1 MRVLVERGSAAGA
14 LWAVGQRVS
23 LDESEVHHLRVRRAK
38 DREIVEILD
47 GAGLRG
53 TGRLLQAG
61 KQWAVEVQSAHH
73 EPRPPELTLAVASGD
88 RDRFSWMVEK
98 AVELGVTRIV
108 PLETARSSGVAT
120 GIRDA
125 HLRRLRRHALEATK
139 QCGVAWAVHVEEPLS
154 LDAFRGRPLA
164 GSGWLAD
171 RSGASPPTHLGG
183 NILTVVIGPEG
194 GLGDAE
200 RTGLIAAGYVPIVL
214 GPHALRFETAAL
226 AAAAL
231 ATTARMRGSH
241 G

>member
-1 MRVLVERGSAAGA
+1 MRVLVERGSGAA
-14 LWAVGQRVS
+14 GQRVS

-53 TGRLLQAG
+53 TGRLVQTG

-98 AVELGVTRIV
+98 GVELGVTRIL
-108 PLETARSSGVAT
+108 PLETVRSSGVAT

-125 HLRRLRRHALEATK
+125 HLRRLRRQALEASK
-139 QCGVAWAVHVEEPLS
+139 QCGVAWALQVEQPLS
-154 LDAFRGRPLA
+154 LDDFRSRPLS
-164 GSGWLAD
+164 GPGWLAD
-171 RSGASPPTHLGG
+171 RAGAPPPTHLGG
-183 NILTVVIGPEG
+183 NPMTVVIGPEG
-194 GLGDAE
+194 GLTDAE
-200 RTGLIAAGYVPIVL
+200 RAGLVAVGYLPIVL
-214 GPHALRFETAAL
+214 GPHILRFETAAL

>member
-1 MRVLVERGSAAGA
+1 MRVLIPPGG
-14 LWAVGQRVS
+14 WTVGQRIS
-23 LDESEVHHLRVRRAK
+23 LDDNEVHHLRVRRAQ
-38 DREIVEILD
+38 DREIVELLD
-47 GAGLRG
+47 GTGLRG
-53 TGRLLQAG
+53 TGRLLQSG
-61 KQWAVEVQSAHH
+61 KQWSVEVQSACH
-73 EPRPPELTLAVASGD
+73 ESRPAELTLAVAAGD

-98 AVELGVTRIV
+98 AVELGVTHIV

-120 GIRDA
+120 GIREA

-139 QCGVAWAVHVEEPLS
+139 QCGVAWAVLVEEPLS
-154 LDAFRGRPLA
+154 LDDFRGRALA

-171 RSGASPPTHLGG
+171 RAGAPPPTRLGG
-183 NILTVVIGPEG
+183 NALTVVIGPEG
-194 GLGDAE
+194 GFADAE
-200 RTGLIAAGYVPIVL
+200 RTGLVAAGYLPIVL

>member
-1 MRVLVERGSAAGA
+1 MRVLIPPGGWTA
-14 LWAVGQRVS
+14 GQRIS
-23 LDESEVHHLRVRRAK
+23 LDDNEVHHLRVRRAQ
-38 DREIVEILD
+38 DREIVELLD
-47 GAGLRG
+47 GTGLRG
-53 TGRLLQAG
+53 TGRLVQAG
-61 KQWAVEVQSAHH
+61 KQWSVEVQSAHH
-73 EPRPPELTLAVASGD
+73 ESRPAELTLAVAAGD

-108 PLETARSSGVAT
+108 PLETARSAGVAT

-139 QCGVAWAVHVEEPLS
+139 QCGVAWAVQVEEPLS
-154 LDAFRGRPLA
+154 VDDFRGRPLA

-171 RSGASPPTHLGG
+171 RAGAPPPTRLGE
-183 NILTVVIGPEG
+183 NALTVVIGPEG
-194 GLGDAE
+194 GFADAE
-200 RTGLIAAGYVPIVL
+200 RTGLVAAGYLPIVL

>member
-1 MRVLVERGSAAGA
+1 MRVLVERGSGAGA

-61 KQWAVEVQSAHH
+61 KQWSVEVQSAHH
-73 EPRPPELTLAVASGD
+73 ESRPAELTLAVAAGD

-108 PLETARSSGVAT
+108 PLETAHSAGVAT
-120 GIRDA
+120 GIKKG

-139 QCGVAWAVHVEEPLS
+139 QCGVAWAVQVQEPLS
-154 LDAFRGRPLA
+154 LDDFRGRPLV

-171 RSGASPPTHLGG
+171 RAGAPPPAHLGE
-183 NILTVVIGPEG
+183 NALTVVIGPEG
-194 GLGDAE
+194 GFADAE
-200 RTGLIAAGYVPIVL
+200 RTGLVGAGYLPIVL